1 MLRFFA
7 YAIRTIFAVALILL
21 AIAVVGKAFAHS
33 RTTAD
38 ESVLDQPSAAQPCV
52 GFDAWFL
59 DHSCRSDG
67 HVKKTAHHKHHQ
79 AHTAAR

>member
-33 RTTAD
+33 RTSVD
-38 ESVLDQPSAAQPCV
+38 EAALDQPSVGQPCAA
-52 GFDAWFL
+52 FDTWFL
-59 DHSCRSDG
+59 DPSCRSNG
-67 HVKKTAHHKHHQ
+67 PIKKAAHRKHHQ
-79 AHTAAR
+79 AHTAVR